1 MVTAYT
7 ATQVMNAAI
16 VSQWIDAARDLEDDD
31 KTFWDKYIENLKGN
45 IVDNM
50 NPISMIPF
58 AKDIVSIFQGYD
70 ISRLDMQGISKLYA
84 GANNMRKYITDPDYR
99 EKHTFYDVAKEN
111 CARSVISHRYSG
123 IQCFT

>member
-1 MVTAYT
+1 MLLKKSKSSIKRLGRVVTAYT

-16 VSQWIDAARDLEDDD
+16 VAVIDAARDLEDDD

-70 ISRLDMQGISKLYA
+70 ISRLIC
-84 GANNMRKYITDPDYR
+84 R
-99 EKHTFYDVAKEN
+99 ESQNYMPEL
-111 CARSVISHRYSG
+111 I
-123 IQCFT
+123 I